1 MNLFFP
7 VIELVDRYAIAKLKF
22 DKTQK
27 NQAELNFYVG
37 QLKHYDLS
45 RVAESIDKLY
55 SIHANIWALESEL
68 MSGTEQNLDL
78 EEIGRRAIAI
88 RDFNNRRIAYKNS
101 VASILGHVV
110 KEIKQDHLADGTVD
124 YK

>member
-27 NQAELNFYVG
+27 NQAELNFYVD

-45 RVAESIDKLY
+45 WVAESIDKLY
-55 SIHANIWALESEL
+55 SIHADIWALESEL
-68 MSGTEQNLDL
+68 KSGTEQNLDL
-78 EEIGRRAIAI
+78 AEIGKRAIAI
-88 RDFNNRRIAYKNS
+88 RNLNNQRIALKNII
-101 VASILGHVV
+101 AEKLGCDVR
-110 KEIKQDHLADGTVD
+110 EIKQDHLSQ
-124 YK
+124 